1 MLRRWPVSSSRRSS
15 DPFQTSRNADL
26 RIPVLMALLVAS
38 SLAADPP
45 RDATLRDAPPPRI
58 VTTLAMDPESPR
70 EIVGWWSD
78 GRSLIEVARDG
89 RYRRWND
96 LDRFDRPSDLGRW
109 HRENHAVFWLNSY
122 LLPAPPPRRVALWL
136 RDDVLMAD
144 VARLKKPFTH
154 STTPPRVPADDLIG
168 RWRGPG
174 GELRLDPDLTY
185 TWKQGET
192 IDAPVAITSQ
202 RGRWRLLPDGRLLIE
217 PFAVNQRPMIRV
229 AILDETNRI
238 VELASDS
245 GGLRRLSPPPR
256 SAAAPEANPDGT
268 SVEPVRDRGERR
280 PNEP

>member
-1 MLRRWPVSSSRRSS
+1 MARAIDDSNVEFLAPFRSG
-15 DPFQTSRNADL
+15 DL
-26 RIPVLMALLVAS
+26 RIPALMFLLVAP
-38 SLAADPP
+38 LVAAASPP
-45 RDATLRDAPPPRI
+45 DTPPGETPPPRI
-58 VTTLAMDPESPR
+58 VSTLAMDPESPR

-136 RDDVLMAD
+136 RDEVLMAD
-144 VARLKKPFTH
+144 VARLKTPFTH
-154 STTPPRVPADDLIG
+154 SATPPRVPADDLIG

-185 TWKQGET
+185 TWTRSEAV
-192 IDAPVAITSQ
+192 DAPIAITSQ

-229 AILDETNRI
+229 AILDDANRI

-245 GGLRRLSPPPR
+245 GGLRRESPRPR
-256 SAAAPEANPDGT
+256 PVKTPAANPEAPT
-268 SVEPVRDRGERR
+268 RESVADPGDRRSDR
-280 PNEP
+280 P

>member
-1 MLRRWPVSSSRRSS
+1 M
-15 DPFQTSRNADL
+15 
-26 RIPVLMALLVAS
+26 RIPILMMLLATP
-38 SLAADPP
+38 LFAATARQDTSP
-45 RDATLRDAPPPRI
+45 TEAPEPRI
-58 VTTLAMDPESPR
+58 VSTLEMYPESPR

-96 LDRFDRPSDLGRW
+96 LDRFDRPSDVGRW

-136 RDDVLMAD
+136 RDDFLMAD
-144 VARLKKPFTH
+144 VARLKTPFTH

-168 RWRGPG
+168 RWRGKG

-185 TWKQGET
+185 VWTRGEAV
-192 IDAPVAITSQ
+192 DAPIAITSQ
-202 RGRWRLLPDGRLLIE
+202 RGRWRLLADGRLLIE

-229 AILDETNRI
+229 AILDESNRI

-245 GGLRRLSPPPR
+245 GGLRLQPPR
-256 SAAAPEANPDGT
+256 PRPVTTPGANPEAPTRENVDD
-268 SVEPVRDRGERR
+268 SVDRR
-280 PNEP
+280 PKDP